1 MIVQEFIAPVLI
13 KFSTLALIKNL
24 CSCYQDLRVA
34 QTVEQVVK
42 HAFKMLY
49 TTALRIMCLKI
60 AILNCIAHAFMHVSM
75 TIYMV
80 LIKTQA
86 I

>member
-1 MIVQEFIAPVLI
+1 MLINFCTLVLI
-13 KFSTLALIKNL
+13 TDL

-42 HAFKMLY
+42 HALNMLY
-49 TTALRIMCLKI
+49 MIALQIMCLRI
-60 AILNCIAHAFMHVSM
+60 AILNCTAHAFMHVSM
-75 TIYMV
+75 TIDTV
-80 LIKTQA
+80 LTKAQA